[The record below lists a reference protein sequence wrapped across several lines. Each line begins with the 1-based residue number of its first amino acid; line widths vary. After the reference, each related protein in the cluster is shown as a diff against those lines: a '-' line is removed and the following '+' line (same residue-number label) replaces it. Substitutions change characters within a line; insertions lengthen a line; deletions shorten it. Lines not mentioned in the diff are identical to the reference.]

1 MRKGERTLAGVSAA
15 ALAPSAPRGSS
26 IRGFPFGEHDRPG
39 KKKEAFSR
47 GWIWDDGG
55 TRGSENT
62 RWEPLPAPGRERQGG
77 RTEDPDANAMLRT
90 FQDCSYSS
98 SLLV

>member
-1 MRKGERTLAGVSAA
+1 MRKGERTLAGGSAL

-26 IRGFPFGEHDRPG
+26 IRGFPFGEHGRQG

-62 RWEPLPAPGRERQGG
+62 RWETLPAQGRERWGG

-90 FQDCSYSS
+90 FQYRSFSS
-98 SLLV
+98 

>member
-1 MRKGERTLAGVSAA
+1 MRKGERTSASAGVSGA

-26 IRGFPFGEHDRPG
+26 IRGFPFGEHGRRG
-39 KKKEAFSR
+39 KKKKEAFSR

-62 RWEPLPAPGRERQGG
+62 RWEILPGRER
-77 RTEDPDANAMLRT
+77 
-90 FQDCSYSS
+90 
-98 SLLV
+98 

>member
-1 MRKGERTLAGVSAA
+1 MRKGERTSASAGVSVAA
-15 ALAPSAPRGSS
+15 SALALAPSAPRGSS
-26 IRGFPFGEHDRPG
+26 IRGFPFGEHGRQG

-62 RWEPLPAPGRERQGG
+62 RWETLPAPVGELKILMPMQ
-77 RTEDPDANAMLRT
+77 
-90 FQDCSYSS
+90 C
-98 SLLV
+98 